1 MKKKEVIFN
10 MAVNKVCKKCGRS
23 LPMTP
28 KYFNKNETSKDG
40 FQSYSRAC
48 QKKQE
53 IADKL
58 KEMRKGKRKP
68 LKQR

>member
-1 MKKKEVIFN
+1 MKHQKMDFSHIVE
-10 MAVNKVCKKCGRS
+10 G
-23 LPMTP
+23 
-28 KYFNKNETSKDG
+28 
-40 FQSYSRAC
+40 RAC

>member
-1 MKKKEVIFN
+1 MKHQKMDFKAIAE
-10 MAVNKVCKKCGRS
+10 
-23 LPMTP
+23 P
-28 KYFNKNETSKDG
+28 
-40 FQSYSRAC
+40 C